1 VFLKEGILSI
11 HMRAVEKSVAIDDVV
26 PKRFVNVGRVVIFF
40 VFDVVFMRWDIFL
53 DNFRNWG
60 IIRGFITILGGSFF
74 LSFCAAVAFIESL
87 LEAAELVIKVDENI
101 GARNLHERF
110 IPRF

>member
-1 VFLKEGILSI
+1 MFLKEGILSI

-40 VFDVVFMRWDIFL
+40 VFNVVFMRWDVFL

-87 LEAAELVIKVDENI
+87 LEAAELVIKVDKNI

-110 IPRF
+110 ITRF